1 MWPLWQSSDVVSGE
15 QIVNELRG
23 MADAAEHAKIAKRVP
38 ADQVIGVRMKNVFD
52 LAKANT
58 DLPLAEVEAL
68 LDSRYYEARMVAVS
82 ILDFRARARGITD
95 EQRRE
100 LYELYLRRHDRI
112 DTWDLVDR
120 AAPRVVG
127 WYLLDKPR
135 DVLFELAR
143 SPSIWERRTAITAA
157 FWLIRAG
164 DLDDPLAIAEILL
177 GDEHL
182 IQTSVGTALREIGKV
197 DPARRDEFL
206 RRHEARISS
215 TTRRMAR
222 K

>member
-1 MWPLWQSSDVVSGE
+1 MASAE
-15 QIVNELRG
+15 QILNELRG
-23 MADAAEHAKIAKRVP
+23 MADEAEHTKIAKRVP

-58 DLPLAEVEAL
+58 DLPLTEVEAL
-68 LDSRYYEARMVAVS
+68 LDSHFYEARLVAVS
-82 ILDFRARARGITD
+82 ILDFRARTRGIND

-100 LYELYLRRHDRI
+100 LFDLYLRRHDRI

-120 AAPRVVG
+120 AAPRVIG
-127 WYLLDKPR
+127 WYLVDKPR

-143 SPSIWERRTAITAA
+143 SSNIWERRTAITAA

-164 DLDDPLAIAEILL
+164 DLDDPIAIAELL
-177 GDEHL
+177 LDDEHL
-182 IQTSVGTALREIGKV
+182 IQTSVGTALREVGKV

-206 RRHEARISS
+206 QRHQERISA

>member
-1 MWPLWQSSDVVSGE
+1 MWHSYPVPPAD
-15 QIVNELRG
+15 QILNELQRL
-23 MADAAEHAKIAKRVP
+23 ADASEKTKIAKRVP

-58 DLPLAEVEAL
+58 DLPLSEVEAL
-68 LDSRYYEARMVAVS
+68 LESRFYEARMVAVS
-82 ILDFRARARGITD
+82 ILDFRARARRITD
-95 EQRRE
+95 EERRE
-100 LYELYLRRHDRI
+100 LFELYMRRHDRI

-143 SPSIWERRTAITAA
+143 SPNIWERRTAITAA

-197 DPARRDEFL
+197 DLARRDEFL